1 VSEATAA
8 GALPLSAWQLAVAAG
23 LVVVA
28 GLVSLALRLGLE
40 RRLAVASVRT
50 VVQLLLIGYV
60 LEWVFGLERV
70 ELVLG
75 LVALM
80 VLAAGRAAVARS
92 SRTFR
97 GSQVGAFVSLAI
109 TGTATTLVVTHLVI
123 GVEPWWKP
131 QYVLPLVGMVLGNSL
146 TGISLC
152 LDALLEALSANRARI
167 ETELALGAT
176 RWEAVRAPLADA
188 VRRGMIPIINAMMVV
203 GIVSLPGMMT
213 GQILAGAD
221 PMPAVKYQIVVMF
234 MIAGASA
241 GGCMSIALFAYRRLF
256 NAHHQLLADRIHD
269 RRGG

>member
-1 VSEATAA
+1 MPDGSTG
-8 GALPLSAWQLAVAAG
+8 GALPLSAWQLAIAAG

-28 GLVSLALRLGLE
+28 GLVSLGLRLGLE
-40 RRLAVASVRT
+40 RKLAVASVRT

-70 ELVLG
+70 DLVLLIVG
-75 LVALM
+75 LM
-80 VLAAGRAAVARS
+80 VLAAGRAAVGRS

-97 GSQVGAFVSLAI
+97 GSQLGAFLSLAI
-109 TGTATTLVVTHLVI
+109 TGTATTFVVTHLVI

-131 QYVLPLVGMVLGNSL
+131 QYLLPLLGMVLGNSL

-152 LDALLEALSANRARI
+152 LDALLETLAGDRARI

-176 RWEAVRAPLADA
+176 RWEAVRGPLADA

-221 PMPAVKYQIVVMF
+221 PLPAVEYQIVVMF

-241 GGCMSIALFAYRRLF
+241 AGCISIALFSYRRLF
-256 NAHHQLLADRIHD
+256 NAHHQLRSDRIRE
-269 RRGG
+269 RR